1 MFNSHWWLPLHPF
14 TPPPSEL
21 PPPLHST
28 PPLNSP
34 PPPPPPSELPSSV
47 GDQLGELWSEVAQ
60 PHAALR
66 AKMLSALTRPFD
78 EATNNAGPGEGGGGG
93 CRVE

>member
-1 MFNSHWWLPLHPF
+1 M
-14 TPPPSEL
+14 
-21 PPPLHST
+21 
-28 PPLNSP
+28 
-34 PPPPPPSELPSSV
+34 

-78 EATNNAGPGEGGGGG
+78 EATNNAGPGEGEVGWVKGGVRGWRSPICTEG
-93 CRVE
+93 QICS

>member
-1 MFNSHWWLPLHPF
+1 M
-14 TPPPSEL
+14 
-21 PPPLHST
+21 
-28 PPLNSP
+28 
-34 PPPPPPSELPSSV
+34 